1 MVADN
6 DLDGAVPRML
16 DGLVGAAK
24 GPEVAIFV
32 QVKRKGGKVTRY
44 RIHDHQLGAGT
55 ELGKIS
61 MGVPKALT
69 HFVDWAT
76 GEVAADHVFLVIS
89 SHGAGL
95 DDTPD
100 PETFGP
106 IHHEPYRIA
115 MDGPHSLSDADF
127 RVAIED
133 TVRGQVDVL
142 GCDACFMGMIE
153 IGYEMRRVAAVLLA
167 SEGETPARG
176 WPYRPI
182 VDRLVAKPSLAPLDF
197 AKGVVDDYVAD
208 FTDHPSPLGY
218 AMLAASDLTKLD
230 AFLDALE
237 PLATSLAA
245 AVPTEGVALAAI
257 RYATYQCGAGYV
269 DFDGFVDG
277 VAQKL
282 PTLAAEVGVAKAA
295 LAKVCVA
302 HRELGVMGATG
313 LTIFLP
319 AGATNVDSYVNWVQ
333 FARRSSWTTF
343 VRAFV
348 DRGNPAPPGHLW

>member
-1 MVADN
+1 
-6 DLDGAVPRML
+6 
-16 DGLVGAAK
+16 
-24 GPEVAIFV
+24 
-32 QVKRKGGKVTRY
+32 
-44 RIHDHQLGAGT
+44 
-55 ELGKIS
+55 
-61 MGVPKALT
+61 
-69 HFVDWAT
+69 
-76 GEVAADHVFLVIS
+76 
-89 SHGAGL
+89 
-95 DDTPD
+95 
-100 PETFGP
+100 
-106 IHHEPYRIA
+106 
-115 MDGPHSLSDADF
+115 
-127 RVAIED
+127 
-133 TVRGQVDVL
+133 
-142 GCDACFMGMIE
+142 
-153 IGYEMRRVAAVLLA
+153 
-167 SEGETPARG
+167 
-176 WPYRPI
+176 
-182 VDRLVAKPSLAPLDF
+182 
-197 AKGVVDDYVAD
+197 
-208 FTDHPSPLGY
+208 
-218 AMLAASDLTKLD
+218 MLAASDLTQLD